1 MLQKRE
7 DEKTKSRT
15 RIMSDNHQPIHIDE
29 FLEDNGGIDNM
40 GRGLFY
46 NQDKAVSDFT
56 SPFEN

>member
-1 MLQKRE
+1 
-7 DEKTKSRT
+7 
-15 RIMSDNHQPIHIDE
+15 MSDNQPIHIDE

-46 NQDKAVSDFT
+46 NQDKPVSEFA

>member
-1 MLQKRE
+1 
-7 DEKTKSRT
+7 
-15 RIMSDNHQPIHIDE
+15 MSDNHQPIHIDE